1 MTTGQRRQARH
12 QRRHQHG
19 ATLLVG
25 LIMLVLL
32 TLHALAAYTTSTVQ
46 LRIVGNMQDK
56 QDAHAAANLAIGQV
70 LSSSAFIIKPHEVAA
85 APLDIDIN
93 DDNASDYRV
102 AVTPSC
108 TAITPLRAIDLD
120 PGVAEDF
127 QCIAGAAFGGTS
139 LCATSHWNLQAVAV
153 TATGAATT
161 GVTTEINQGAT
172 VRIDSGEARTF
183 C

>member
-1 MTTGQRRQARH
+1 MTTGQRRHAGPKRH
-12 QRRHQHG
+12 HQHG

-46 LRIVGNMQDK
+46 LRIVGNMQDR
-56 QDAHAAANLAIGQV
+56 QDAQAAANLAIGQV
-70 LSSSAFIIKPHEVAA
+70 LSSSEFISKPHEVAA

-93 DDNASDYRV
+93 GDNAGDYQ
-102 AVTPSC
+102 VTVIPTC
-108 TAITPLRAIDLD
+108 TAAMPLRAMDLD
-120 PGVAEDF
+120 SGVPEDL
-127 QCIAGAAFGGTS
+127 QCMAGIAFGGAP

-153 TATGAATT
+153 TATGAAAT
-161 GVTTEINQGAT
+161 GATTEINQGAT
-172 VRIDSGEARTF
+172 VRIDNGEARTY